1 MPRDRAAL
9 DGYSDRALTRIWGA
23 MRFSWWMT
31 SLLHRFPD
39 QTDFDQ
45 KIQEAELHQLETLE
59 SAQAAMARNY
69 TGLPY

>member
-1 MPRDRAAL
+1 
-9 DGYSDRALTRIWGA
+9 
-23 MRFSWWMT
+23 MT
-31 SLLHRFPD
+31 SILHRFPE
-39 QTDFDQ
+39 QTEFDQ